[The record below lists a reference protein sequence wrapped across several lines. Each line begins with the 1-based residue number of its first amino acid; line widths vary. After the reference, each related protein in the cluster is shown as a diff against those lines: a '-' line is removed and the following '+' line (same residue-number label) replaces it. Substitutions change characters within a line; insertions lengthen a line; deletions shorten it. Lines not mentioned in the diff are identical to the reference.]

1 MKVISIVNP
10 KGGAGKTVTAVNLA
24 YAMSLKGKKVLLID
38 TDPRNAISTYLNL
51 KNDNTIFD
59 LIKEC
64 YETMKFGKAK
74 YIAGKNKVDAI
85 ISDERMLQLEML
97 FASYSDNQA
106 IFNIFSNIMEQL
118 KQVIIDTEGSINN
131 TVRGILNAT
140 DYIVAPS
147 KCSLIDTNGIN
158 DLIKIYFIGKRNN
171 PKLELKKVF
180 FVQVEERTKVFADAL
195 KEFTEF
201 FNSNDLG
208 LNSNILSKNYV
219 RKDSNINNAMLENL
233 DIINYKKSSPS
244 STDYRNIANELIKE
258 LE

>member
-1 MKVISIVNP
+1 
-10 KGGAGKTVTAVNLA
+10 
-24 YAMSLKGKKVLLID
+24 
-38 TDPRNAISTYLNL
+38 
-51 KNDNTIFD
+51 
-59 LIKEC
+59 
-64 YETMKFGKAK
+64 
-74 YIAGKNKVDAI
+74 
-85 ISDERMLQLEML
+85 
-97 FASYSDNQA
+97 
-106 IFNIFSNIMEQL
+106 
-118 KQVIIDTEGSINN
+118 

-180 FVQVEERTKVFADAL
+180 FVQVEERTRVFADAL
-195 KEFTEF
+195 KEYTDF

-208 LNSNILSKNYV
+208 LSPNILSKNYI

-233 DIINYKKSSPS
+233 DIITYKKSSPS

>member
-38 TDPRNAISTYLNL
+38 
-51 KNDNTIFD
+51 
-59 LIKEC
+59 
-64 YETMKFGKAK
+64 
-74 YIAGKNKVDAI
+74 
-85 ISDERMLQLEML
+85 
-97 FASYSDNQA
+97 
-106 IFNIFSNIMEQL
+106 
-118 KQVIIDTEGSINN
+118 
-131 TVRGILNAT
+131 
-140 DYIVAPS
+140 
-147 KCSLIDTNGIN
+147 
-158 DLIKIYFIGKRNN
+158 
-171 PKLELKKVF
+171 
-180 FVQVEERTKVFADAL
+180 VEERTKVFADAL

-201 FNSNDLG
+201 FNSNDLE

-233 DIINYKKSSPS
+233 DIINYKKFSPS